1 MGVAKRV
8 FALLGVLCL
17 CICIALCIYLQHRVS
32 TLEAECAVLSKNF
45 TTVYRI
51 LETNSRRQTHI
62 ETIVLEKTELRDM
75 LEEIYAFNERAR
87 THGKRGRATG
97 VGGEP

>member
-1 MGVAKRV
+1 MDVAKRV

-17 CICIALCIYLQHRVS
+17 CICIALCIYLQQRVS

-45 TTVYRI
+45 TTVFRI
-51 LETNSRRQTHI
+51 LETNTLRQDHI
-62 ETIVLEKTELRDM
+62 ESIVIEKMELRDM
-75 LEEIYAFNERAR
+75 LDEIHAFNARAY